1 MAVKMIV
8 LATLVLAAASEP
20 NVLLQDMANP
30 IVGVITML
38 DANRK
43 TSEAEGKKETAA
55 WSETSYWF
63 KTQISDMTDKVKD
76 HNEKIAAFEDKKK
89 AETQVKI
96 TLSGDTAKMTEI
108 DADKYLSADEKTSQ
122 KKEVHGEIQTL
133 NVSIAANDASAALS
147 LKRQKAQDIVMKQ
160 KEDDFNNTAIAV
172 DQVIA
177 ILAVASKPVN
187 TSATKHH
194 NYSGSQHKKTKALI
208 ELEAQEGVI
217 REAQEGVS
225 GVMALLSMET
235 SDEEQ
240 DVLVDF
246 VNSDF
251 SGEDAA
257 PPMKSAGNKQNHEKK
272 FTSKLGKV
280 IAMMKKLKIKF
291 ATDLRTALAENARAQ
306 NAYQLTKLTS
316 ANARKALVVSHTQK
330 VATARANQNDLTE
343 TITNL
348 GTETSTRN
356 DQVAAMNTMK
366 TQQATRTA
374 EWKERS
380 SLRNNE
386 IKALSTASKILAKVS
401 GLRSDK
407 PQGVKAGVQQVSFLQ
422 VVDPQTR
429 GINLLR
435 ASAKAANSR
444 VLDRLVSELAAKPE
458 KRKKGGAAFNNVFDQ
473 VQKVIL
479 KMDSDQIAETR
490 KKNTCDGNLDK
501 TDAEIKRLTQK
512 ISDLVTKQ
520 NSLKASIDTL
530 NVAIA
535 LDFKEVKVAEANI
548 AEAIAVRNTNKEE
561 NKIAIEDAESCEAAL
576 DNAIAVLEKMYAD
589 TAATTSNSVAAAKTT
604 ATSTDSSSEPDSW
617 GGAFTTSQGSG
628 SGGAVVSMLQTVAA
642 GFTKMAASTK
652 AQEAEEAHE
661 YNTQMHQFKHT
672 KEQEAHHAKVA
683 KEVVVRKT
691 EEKHTAHKSQLL
703 NQQSLDT
710 ANKYMAE
717 LHTNCD
723 FIIANYTRL
732 KIARDTE
739 ITKMRGAVKILRDS
753 MKPDR
758 LKKKNLLEVQPH

>member
-1 MAVKMIV
+1 MIV

-20 NVLLQDMANP
+20 DVLLQDMTNP

-96 TLSGDTAKMTEI
+96 TLSGDTAKTTEI
-108 DADKYLSADEKTSQ
+108 DADIYLSDDEKTSQ
-122 KKEVHGEIQTL
+122 KKEVQGEIHTL
-133 NVSIAANDASAALS
+133 DVSIKANDASAKLS
-147 LKRQKAQDIVMKQ
+147 LDRQTAQDIVMKQ
-160 KEDDFNNTAIAV
+160 KEDDFSNTEIAV

-177 ILAVASKPVN
+177 ILATASVPVN
-187 TSATKHH
+187 TSATANA
-194 NYSGSQHKKTKALI
+194 NYSGSNHSALI

-225 GVMALLSMET
+225 GVLALLSMET

-251 SGEDAA
+251 SDENATT
-257 PPMKSAGNKQNHEKK
+257 PMKSAGNKQNHEKK

-316 ANARKALVVSHTQK
+316 ANARKALVVSYTQK
-330 VATARANQNDLTE
+330 KNTASANQIDLTE
-343 TITNL
+343 TIKNL
-348 GTETSTRN
+348 ETETSTRN

-380 SLRNNE
+380 GLRNNE
-386 IKALSTASKILAKVS
+386 IKALFTASKILAKVS

-444 VLDRLVSELAAKPE
+444 VLDRLVSELAGKPS
-458 KRKKGGAAFNNVFDQ
+458 KLGKKKGGAAFNNVFDQ

-490 KKNTCDGNLDK
+490 KKNTCDGNLAK

-512 ISDLVTKQ
+512 IDDLVTKQ
-520 NSLKASIDTL
+520 NSLKASIDTI

-535 LDFKEVKVAEANI
+535 LDVKEVQVAEANI

-561 NKIAIEDAESCEAAL
+561 NKIAIEDAEACEASL

-661 YNTQMHQFKHT
+661 YNTQMHTFKHT

-683 KEVVVRKT
+683 REVVVRKT
-691 EEKHTAHKSQLL
+691 DEKHTTHKSQLL
-703 NQQSLDT
+703 AGQQRDT

-717 LHTNCD
+717 LHTTCD
-723 FIIANYTRL
+723 FMVANYTRL
-732 KIARDTE
+732 KGARDTT
-739 ITKMRGAVKILRDS
+739 IGKMRGAVKILRDS
-753 MKPDR
+753 MKPGAIAASQ
-758 LKKKNLLEVQPH
+758 NATLLEVQPH